1 MELGP
6 EALDQLINKFM
17 DSEEGR
23 NLIDN
28 ETIELLI
35 EERKQLQ
42 ATYTALTLKEGES
55 LDLLDTESS

>member
-23 NLIDN
+23 NLID
-28 ETIELLI
+28 
-35 EERKQLQ
+35 KLQ
-42 ATYTALTLKEGES
+42 AVLSDIKSGKLKYEE
-55 LDLLDTESS
+55 